1 MLKIVEEKDAN
12 EKEKAINEVNG
23 GVYCLDWQKIK
34 QALNEL
40 DCNNAQNEYYLTDII
55 VWALKNKLK
64 VCGYKAEDE
73 TELLGIN
80 SKKDLANV
88 AKILKDKV
96 IDNLLENGVTIYDK
110 DTTWISPFTEI
121 EADTTIFPNVYIN
134 GKNKIGKDCKIG
146 PFSHIRGNVEIGNN
160 VKIGNFVELKNV
172 KVKSNT
178 NICHLSYVGD
188 SEIGESVN
196 IGAGTITAN
205 YNSITKEK
213 KKTII
218 ENKASIGSNT
228 VLVAP
233 VCVGENAMVG
243 ASSTVTKDVEE
254 NSLYV
259 TRAKEKIVKDYV
271 KVKQENMEG
280 IK

>member
-1 MLKIVEEKDAN
+1 M
-12 EKEKAINEVNG
+12 
-23 GVYCLDWQKIK
+23 
-34 QALNEL
+34 
-40 DCNNAQNEYYLTDII
+40 
-55 VWALKNKLK
+55 K
-64 VCGYKAEDE
+64 VCGYKTEDE

-88 AKILKDKV
+88 SNILKDKV

-110 DTTWISPFTEI
+110 NTTWISPFTEI
-121 EADTTIFPNVYIN
+121 EPDTIILPNVYIN
-134 GKNKIGKDCKIG
+134 GKNKIGKNCKIG

-160 VKIGNFVELKNV
+160 VKIGNFVELKNA

-188 SEIGESVN
+188 SEIGENVN

-218 ENKASIGSNT
+218 KNKASIGSNT

-233 VCVGENAMVG
+233 VCVGENSMVG
-243 ASSTVTKDVEE
+243 ANSTVTSDVEE

-259 TRAKEKIVKDYV
+259 TRAKEKVVKDYV
-271 KVKQENMEG
+271 KVKKENMEG